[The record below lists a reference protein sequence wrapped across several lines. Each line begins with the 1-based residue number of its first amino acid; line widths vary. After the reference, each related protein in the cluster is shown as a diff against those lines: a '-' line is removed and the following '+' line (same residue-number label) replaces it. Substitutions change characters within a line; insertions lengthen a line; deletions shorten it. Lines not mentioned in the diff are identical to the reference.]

1 MNYPIL
7 KSKQGLA
14 IAIVILIGVVLAA
27 LILFSSKQKASSDE
41 HDDHA
46 QVADHKDDHKG
57 DDAHKDDHKDE
68 KKHAADAKEKAEPE
82 KNVAQKGPH
91 GGKLF
96 NLHGYALEVTIFEQD
111 TPPEFRVYTYQ
122 DGKAL
127 APGVS
132 PVVITLKRLGREPQ
146 IIKFAA
152 EKDYLK
158 GNTIVD
164 EPHSFKVVIDAQYA
178 GKSYQFGYEQI
189 EARVQMSAKQ
199 LQQNG
204 VEIQTAVPMKLQSTL
219 NLLGE
224 VYLNEDRL
232 VQIVPRVAGMVESV
246 AVNAGDK
253 VSKGQLL
260 AVISSP
266 ALADQ
271 RSDVLAAQ
279 KRQALARSNFE
290 REKKLW
296 EEKISAQQDFLN
308 AQNTLQEAEITF
320 QSAQQKLASLGVT
333 LPSNTNSL
341 GNLTRY
347 EIRSPIAG
355 TITDKQIATGQAL
368 KEDAAIFTVADL
380 TSVWVEVTVPAKD
393 LLQLKLGQTA
403 QVKANAFD
411 ATANGKLSYIGALV
425 GEQTRSAKARL
436 VLPNVKGLWYPG
448 LTVGVLL
455 QSNETDV
462 AVAVANEA
470 IQSMKEV
477 PSVFGRYGDAIE
489 LRPLELGRSNGKFT
503 EVIKGLQ
510 AGEAYVAKN
519 SFLIKADIGKSAA
532 SHDH

>member
-1 MNYPIL
+1 MNYPFL

-27 LILFSSKQKASSDE
+27 LILFSSKEKASADE

-46 QVADHKDDHKG
+46 QVADHKG

-68 KKHAADAKEKAEPE
+68 KKHVADAKEKAEPE
-82 KNVAQKGPH
+82 KNVTQKGPH

-111 TPPEFRVYTYQ
+111 SPPEFRVYTYQ

-204 VEIQTAVPMKLQSTL
+204 VEIQTAGPMKLQSTL

-224 VYLNEDRL
+224 VHLNEDRL

-260 AVISSP
+260 AVISS
-266 ALADQ
+266 
-271 RSDVLAAQ
+271 
-279 KRQALARSNFE
+279 QALA
-290 REKKLW
+290 
-296 EEKISAQQDFLN
+296 
-308 AQNTLQEAEITF
+308 
-320 QSAQQKLASLGVT
+320 
-333 LPSNTNSL
+333 
-341 GNLTRY
+341 
-347 EIRSPIAG
+347 
-355 TITDKQIATGQAL
+355 
-368 KEDAAIFTVADL
+368 
-380 TSVWVEVTVPAKD
+380 
-393 LLQLKLGQTA
+393 
-403 QVKANAFD
+403 
-411 ATANGKLSYIGALV
+411 
-425 GEQTRSAKARL
+425 
-436 VLPNVKGLWYPG
+436 
-448 LTVGVLL
+448 
-455 QSNETDV
+455 
-462 AVAVANEA
+462 
-470 IQSMKEV
+470 
-477 PSVFGRYGDAIE
+477 
-489 LRPLELGRSNGKFT
+489 
-503 EVIKGLQ
+503 
-510 AGEAYVAKN
+510 
-519 SFLIKADIGKSAA
+519 
-532 SHDH
+532 